1 MSSQHSAKQTNN
13 GAYTM
18 ALTQL
23 TKNDHVSK
31 KKEILDILNKSQ
43 QVFIYNNVLDY
54 YFKASKTELIQV
66 FKKRYASHIHT
77 ATLDVKQTDGTLDF
91 YYMNEFLDE
100 FKDKCGSPNDDKQLF
115 FN

>member
-1 MSSQHSAKQTNN
+1 MTMTLLTEKDLLM
-13 GAYTM
+13 GAN
-18 ALTQL
+18 A
-23 TKNDHVSK
+23 HVIK

-66 FKKRYASHIHT
+66 FKKRYASQ
-77 ATLDVKQTDGTLDF
+77 LDVKQTDGTLDF

-100 FKDKCGSPNDDKQLF
+100 FKDKCGLPNDDKQLF

>member
-1 MSSQHSAKQTNN
+1 MSSQHRAKQTNN

-66 FKKRYASHIHT
+66 FKKRYASQ
-77 ATLDVKQTDGTLDF
+77 LDVKQTDGTLDF

-100 FKDKCGSPNDDKQLF
+100 FKNKCGSPNDDKQLF